1 MSRSTKLP
9 VSEPELSEA
18 EPEAEPS
25 FESGETTQ
33 GTDEPDPWRVEGDL
47 WRRRVDEDSLP
58 AFALEELT
66 PSLVPIQFRY
76 NRLSAIPQLDDIL
89 VATRPQFSSGP
100 EWAGDELDGAE
111 VYHRIKEHLSL
122 APSAQASTL
131 KPQGVFEVSAPPE
144 GQWMGEAELDQQLA
158 QMPSTRPASALDEQP
173 SPQALADKT
182 QLLADQR
189 VARHRA
195 ERLEAE
201 QREAERLDAE
211 LREAERLDAE
221 LREAERLDA
230 ELREAERLDAEL
242 REAERLDA
250 ELREAER
257 LDAELLEAERL
268 DAELREAERVEALRE
283 AELLKTLSAEE
294 VLTYTFARRRD
305 AEGEDHKGFM
315 SRQPMSLPPLAH
327 DLERAL
333 LPDPQRE
340 TSDSAS
346 PCEGPLERED
356 EITQPPLMRAPQE
369 SIRRDRADRF
379 HTERAE
385 ASAALTHAP
394 ALRLRSRREG
404 VLKSCQEP
412 CSHSGTTKRLDVPQ
426 PQRDGLEALLSLRPL
441 RGLYLKEP

>member
-9 VSEPELSEA
+9 ASEPEWSEAEA
-18 EPEAEPS
+18 EPEAES
-25 FESGETTQ
+25 SSESEEVTQ
-33 GTDEPDPWRVEGDL
+33 GIDEPDPWRVEGDL

-173 SPQALADKT
+173 SPQAMADEA

-189 VARHRA
+189 VARHRV
-195 ERLEAE
+195 ERLDAE
-201 QREAERLDAE
+201 LREAERLDAE

-257 LDAELLEAERL
+257 LDAELREAERL
-268 DAELREAERVEALRE
+268 EALRE
-283 AELLKTLSAEE
+283 QRLLKTLSAEE
-294 VLTYTFARRRD
+294 ILTYTFARRRD
-305 AEGEDHKGFM
+305 AEGEDQTGFM
-315 SRQPMSLPPLAH
+315 SCQPMSLPPLAH

-385 ASAALTHAP
+385 ASAARTRAP
-394 ALRLRSRREG
+394 SLRLRSHRRG
-404 VLKSCQEP
+404 QLKRCYEP
-412 CSHSGTTKRLDVPQ
+412 SSHSSRPDRFGVPK
-426 PQRDGLEALLSLRPL
+426 PLGDGLEALLSLRPL
-441 RGLYLKEP
+441 QGLYL